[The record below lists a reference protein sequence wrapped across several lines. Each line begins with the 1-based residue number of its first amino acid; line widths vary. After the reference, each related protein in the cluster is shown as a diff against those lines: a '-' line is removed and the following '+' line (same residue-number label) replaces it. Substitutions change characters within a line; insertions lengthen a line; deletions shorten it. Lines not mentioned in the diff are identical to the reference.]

1 MPQINDDYCD
11 CADASD
17 EPGTAACPL
26 GHFHCANAGHRALRL
41 PSSRVNDGICD
52 CCDASD
58 EFASA
63 AACANDCSERG
74 QEDRVRDKQ
83 RAELARL
90 GSQLKADMATLGRT
104 RKAEQ
109 SSRLVELQRSHAEA
123 AALVSERDTI
133 RQDAERLESDAL
145 EVYRLAVEEDRR
157 ERLAAEAAQ
166 SSREAE
172 EAFQLLDSNADGVV
186 SVSELQV
193 RATFDRNRDGEVS
206 DEEAMYFLGELE
218 HVDVETFVTVAWPQ
232 VKPFLMLEAGQFR
245 QPLDAHAAEH
255 IPTDEPHYDEDET
268 TDAEKDAVHID
279 RADQEGYEAQLN
291 QDHTG
296 ATAAGTDDEEEEY
309 EDDEEET
316 GEGAVEA
323 VHSTEPAV
331 EYDADTQL
339 LIEQANG
346 ARSLH
351 QEAERELRLIDAEIA
366 SIEQQLDKDYG
377 TEEEYAALHGECF
390 SYEDREYVYK
400 VCPFDRAVQQ
410 SRSGGAET
418 R

>member
-1 MPQINDDYCD
+1 
-11 CADASD
+11 
-17 EPGTAACPL
+17 
-26 GHFHCANAGHRALRL
+26 
-41 PSSRVNDGICD
+41 
-52 CCDASD
+52 
-58 EFASA
+58 
-63 AACANDCSERG
+63 
-74 QEDRVRDKQ
+74 
-83 RAELARL
+83 
-90 GSQLKADMATLGRT
+90 MATRGRT

-109 SSRLVELQRSHAEA
+109 ATRLAELQRSHAEA
-123 AALVSERDTI
+123 AALVGERDMI
-133 RQDAERLESDAL
+133 KRDAERLEADAL
-145 EVYRLAVEEDRR
+145 DVYRLALEEERRDR
-157 ERLAAEAAQ
+157 AAEATAQ

-172 EAFQLLDSNADGVV
+172 EAFRLLDGNADGVV

-206 DEEAMYFLGELE
+206 VEEASYFLGEQE
-218 HVDVETFVTVAWPQ
+218 HVDAKTFVSQSWPQ

-245 QPLDAHAAEH
+245 QPLDAHAAEQV
-255 IPTDEPHYDEDET
+255 PTDEPIYTENDET
-268 TDAEKDAVHID
+268 EQETSTIESDDLID
-279 RADQEGYEAQLN
+279 HADEEDSEASH
-291 QDHTG
+291 DHESTG
-296 ATAAGTDDEEEEY
+296 AVTASTDDEEEEY

-323 VHSTEPAV
+323 VHSADPAV

-351 QEAERELRLIDAEIA
+351 QEAERELRQIETEIT
-366 SIEQQLDKDYG
+366 SIEQQLEKDYG
-377 TEEEYAALHGECF
+377 ADEEYAALHGECF

-410 SRSGGAET
+410 SRGGGAET